1 MFELTPQEKSQL
13 DTLLS
18 RLVRTPSLSR
28 HEGEVAQLLVDELT
42 QVGVKDVRIDRVGNV
57 IARIGNGKGPTLLY
71 NGHMDT
77 VDVTDRSSWRYDPW
91 SATVRDGALYGIGV
105 SDMKASLAAMVY
117 GVKKLVDS
125 GRPKEGTL
133 VLAFVVQEEP
143 CEGAAMRVLVEE
155 EGVRP
160 DWVLLG
166 EPTNLNI
173 CRGQRGRIEIR
184 VTTQGRS
191 SHAAQPD
198 DGDNAIYSAM
208 RLIFGVELLSGNLA
222 HDRFLGSGSL
232 AITQIESTAPSRN
245 AVPDQCTFYIDRRLT
260 LGESE
265 ARALAEIQS
274 VIMREGVSAKVEVTN
289 YEEVSYTGYQF
300 KTREVFPAWALP
312 AEHPMV
318 QVATNSLRGTLG
330 RRPEITRWAFSTD
343 GVYTMGHARIPTLGF
358 GPGKPELAHTPNEY
372 VRLADVHLAAQAYA
386 QLTIDLL
393 GALNE
398 GPSKTPARTSNGLVG
413 RLLLFR

>member
-1 MFELTPQEKSQL
+1 MFKLTPREESQL
-13 DTLLS
+13 DTFLS
-18 RLVRTPSLSR
+18 KLVRTRSLSC
-28 HEGEVAQLLVDELT
+28 HEQEAAQLLVDELAN
-42 QVGVKDVRIDRVGNV
+42 VGVKDVRVDRVGNV
-57 IARIGNGKGPTLLY
+57 IARIGTGEGPTLLY

-77 VDVTDRSSWRYDPW
+77 VDVTDRSGWRYDPW
-91 SATVRDGALYGIGV
+91 SATVDSGVLYGIGS

-117 GVKKLVDS
+117 GAKKLVES
-125 GRPKEGTL
+125 GTPNNGTL

-155 EGVRP
+155 EGVHP

-166 EPTNLNI
+166 EPTSLNL
-173 CRGQRGRIEIR
+173 CRGQRGRIEMR

-198 DGDNAIYSAM
+198 DGENAIYSAM

-222 HDRFLGSGSL
+222 NDRFLGPGSL
-232 AITQIESTAPSRN
+232 SITQIESSAPSRN

-260 LGESE
+260 LGENE
-265 ARALAEIQS
+265 ARALAQVQS
-274 VIMREGVSAKVEVTN
+274 VIMREGVSARVEVTN
-289 YEEVSYTGYQF
+289 YEGVSYAGYQF

-318 QVATNSLRGTLG
+318 QAATTSLRATLG

-343 GVYTMGHARIPTLGF
+343 GVYTMGQARIPTLGF
-358 GPGKPELAHTPNEY
+358 GPGKPELAHTPNES
-372 VRLADVHLAAQAYA
+372 VRLAHVHLAAQAYA
-386 QLTIDLL
+386 QLAVDLL
-393 GALNE
+393 VALVE
-398 GPSKTPARTSNGLVG
+398 GPRAAPVKSGNGLGG